1 MSVGRTWQSW
11 GMGVRG
17 LLVVSSPR
25 GETLPD
31 LPGEAV
37 DSPIHEAPSP
47 QTLSPREL
55 AFLASARVVYPR
67 ASWPG
72 QLPVLVIQ
80 PRNASLIPHPRVPTH
95 LMFGLEAREMNLS
108 GKTV

>member
-1 MSVGRTWQSW
+1 
-11 GMGVRG
+11 MGVRG
-17 LLVVSSPR
+17 LLAVSSPR

-31 LPGEAV
+31 LPGKAA
-37 DSPIHEAPSP
+37 DSPIYQDPSS
-47 QTLSPREL
+47 QTLSPRQL

-95 LMFGLEAREMNLS
+95 LMFGLEAGEMNLL
-108 GKTV
+108 GKTD